1 MSRSEKDK
9 RIAALVPNTLDWSPG
24 QRVRIESWAKY
35 LKDYGWTV
43 DIYHFESDSLH
54 EVLYQKG
61 RTLSKITRMTSC
73 YLKQLKVILKN
84 PPCDVLFIFREAS
97 LIGPAVIERL
107 AKRLNV
113 PIIYDFD
120 DPIFLTDLN
129 SVNGLFNRLKFAG
142 KTHTLFRLS
151 DRVIAINDIMG
162 GYAKKFNPA
171 VSVVPNFVDA
181 ERFCPAENPADDTVR
196 LAWSGSFSTMRNLKA
211 IGEPLRRL
219 QEKYKVPVRVIGNGD
234 LKIDGVRLDVRQWS
248 AQTEVSDLQ
257 DCSVGMVPL
266 VEHPS
271 NKWKFF
277 LKVIQYLAVGLPVVA
292 QKAGSNSDVIKDGVN
307 GFVVENEKQW
317 YERLALLIE
326 DDDLRRKMSRAARQT
341 VLDNYTPQIQM
352 PRVAQIFEEVLA
364 QGKSE
369 ERFEKLRV

>member
-1 MSRSEKDK
+1 
-9 RIAALVPNTLDWSPG
+9 
-24 QRVRIESWAKY
+24 
-35 LKDYGWTV
+35 
-43 DIYHFESDSLH
+43 
-54 EVLYQKG
+54 
-61 RTLSKITRMTSC
+61 
-73 YLKQLKVILKN
+73 
-84 PPCDVLFIFREAS
+84 
-97 LIGPAVIERL
+97 
-107 AKRLNV
+107 
-113 PIIYDFD
+113 
-120 DPIFLTDLN
+120 
-129 SVNGLFNRLKFAG
+129 
-142 KTHTLFRLS
+142 
-151 DRVIAINDIMG
+151 
-162 GYAKKFNPA
+162 
-171 VSVVPNFVDA
+171 
-181 ERFCPAENPADDTVR
+181 
-196 LAWSGSFSTMRNLKA
+196 
-211 IGEPLRRL
+211 L

-326 DDDLRRKMSRAARQT
+326 DDDLRRRMSRAARQT

-364 QGKSE
+364 QGKIE
-369 ERFEKLRV
+369 ERVEKLRV